1 MGVFSNMWAETFKK
15 SFFSMKNI
23 QPWRLCGADLFLS
36 PAPGSVEYLNSVLIN
51 LLPRIGMSRV
61 DNVTS
66 AARSTRRTVC
76 TGGGWETKKDGGC
89 CLPRQRA
96 AWCEPSNCSLA
107 WSDCDW
113 SNFWGAL
120 CLLLGHSLPT
130 PQHCT
135 QTEIRCYR
143 SSMVVC
149 HIERERSSLFVKHK
163 NYFKLSVSLSPVCW
177 QS

>member
-1 MGVFSNMWAETFKK
+1 
-15 SFFSMKNI
+15 MKNI

-61 DNVTS
+61 DSVTS

-96 AWCEPSNCSLA
+96 AWWEPSNCSLA

-120 CLLLGHSLPT
+120 CLLLGHSLNT
-130 PQHCT
+130 PQQST

-143 SSMVVC
+143 SSIIVC
-149 HIERERSSLFVKHK
+149 HIERERDHHWLSNTKIISSCRSLCHQFAG
-163 NYFKLSVSLSPVCW
+163 NLSECYH
-177 QS
+177 